1 MRDRTA
7 PGTVSLRVDPIR
19 CEGVGSCAQLAP
31 DLIHLDPWG
40 FPVVERRALT
50 AIEQEQ
56 ALRAVQACP
65 RRALV
70 LDGFDGH

>member
-19 CEGVGSCAQLAP
+19 CEGVGRCVQMAP

-40 FPVVERRALT
+40 FPVVERRALDP
-50 AIEQEQ
+50 AEQEQ
-56 ALRAVQACP
+56 ALLAVRACP
-65 RRALV
+65 RKALV
-70 LDGFDGH
+70 LDGSDER